1 MLIFLKAKFIKRKC
15 LHRSQFMSADDVCAY
30 LKDLN
35 QCLWQKY
42 CPSPCDGAGDDAPC
56 DDDLCGGD
64 NQTYL
69 CDDDHCE

>member
-1 MLIFLKAKFIKRKC
+1 
-15 LHRSQFMSADDVCAY
+15 MSADDVCAY

-42 CPSPCDGAGDDAPC
+42 CLSPCDGAGDDAAPC

-64 NQTYL
+64 DQTYPGDDQTFL

>member
-1 MLIFLKAKFIKRKC
+1 
-15 LHRSQFMSADDVCAY
+15 MSANDVCAY

-42 CPSPCDGAGDDAPC
+42 CLSPCDGGGDDAAPC

-64 NQTYL
+64 DQTYL